1 MKYIPAYLLAICL
14 LLDTS
19 DYILKNRPKVTA
31 PQSWQVRLPGGSTF
45 KIAYVLVP
53 TMFLRLVAIGTILSW
68 EISRFFESSE
78 GFYVA
83 RYRSRHLIYGL
94 AMFGLLCKILIGLF
108 VNGITDHCA
117 KRGLEEC
124 SSYKKTKKIEAFRYF
139 LSVGL
144 GFFGLLDSVL
154 ILASNVGARQGPVFR
169 ILGVLMVAGIV
180 CLDVAKGT
188 AREITQKRSEE
199 GSTIFTDFLNEKSDD
214 LTEDDF

>member
-19 DYILKNRPKVTA
+19 DYILKNRGKVTA
-31 PQSWQVRLPGGSTF
+31 PRSCQVRLTSCSMF
-45 KIAYVLVP
+45 KITYVLVP
-53 TMFLRLVAIGTILSW
+53 TMILRLVAIGTTLSW
-68 EISRFFESSE
+68 EISRFSQSSE

-94 AMFGLLCKILIGLF
+94 TMFGLLCTILIGLF
-108 VNGITDHCA
+108 VNGITDHCTKNA
-117 KRGLEEC
+117 IKEC
-124 SSYKKTKKIEAFRYF
+124 ASYKKTKKNEALRYF

-154 ILASNVGARQGPVFR
+154 ILASEVGQRQGPIFR

-188 AREITQKRSEE
+188 TQDIAKKSSEE
-199 GSTIFTDFLNEKSDD
+199 ESTIFTDF
-214 LTEDDF
+214 